1 MLEDILRRI
10 RLIRMRVAVVV
21 AKERLVEV
29 LAVGIR
35 QTLKF
40 CVAFN
45 YCGVDRMKMSI
56 PGCIF

>member
-10 RLIRMRVAVVV
+10 RLIRISVAVVV

-29 LAVGIR
+29 LTVEIR

-40 CVAFN
+40 CVSFN
-45 YCGVDRMKMSI
+45 CCGVDRMNTSI